1 MLSYFKLYLYVT
13 GQLHRKPPSPSPSDR
28 SLPPFS
34 SSGSSMSETS
44 TGSSATAH
52 NSCNTNGNQSSTD
65 ATSSAISV
73 PVQGPGINTSNIHH
87 NNVPACIPPGI
98 NHGPHQLMEDE
109 QLDSASALAVSMTNG
124 M

>member
-1 MLSYFKLYLYVT
+1 
-13 GQLHRKPPSPSPSDR
+13 
-28 SLPPFS
+28 
-34 SSGSSMSETS
+34 MSETS

-52 NSCNTNGNQSSTD
+52 HSCNTNGNQSSAD

-73 PVQGPGINTSNIHH
+73 PVQGPGINTSNNHH
-87 NNVPACIPPGI
+87 NNVPACIPTGI
-98 NHGPHQLMEDE
+98 NHGPQQLIEDE

>member
-1 MLSYFKLYLYVT
+1 MNPHLT

-44 TGSSATAH
+44 TGSSAAAH
-52 NSCNTNGNQSSTD
+52 HSCNTNGNQSSAD
-65 ATSSAISV
+65 APSSAISV
-73 PVQGPGINTSNIHH
+73 PGQVPVMNSSSNHH
-87 NNVPACIPPGI
+87 NNGTACSEAGI
-98 NHGPHQLMEDE
+98 NPGPQHLMEDE
-109 QLDSASALAVSMTNG
+109 QLDSASALAVAMTNG